1 MRPILLV
8 LLTCGF
14 FASTDIVARLV
25 AETQAGN
32 TIHPLVITFGR
43 YVAGFL
49 LTAPV
54 LLTRFGNIRSQVP
67 YLYLLRSGGGVTSAT
82 CIFIGVYTAVL
93 LFGVKRLSEGE
104 VAYQGFLD
112 ALDHPLFVLFHLLAL
127 AFSAYNSITWFG
139 VTPKAIR
146 IQIGENFAPEGVV
159 AGVHYAGWI
168 AISLVVLF
176 MAGI

>member
-32 TIHPLVITFGR
+32 TIHPLVITFER

-82 CIFIGVYTAVL
+82 CIFIGVAYLPVADVTAIKKSE
-93 LFGVKRLSEGE
+93 LFCRRLTQFGAWTSQWRTRPSSCLRPNRPPGT
-104 VAYQGFLD
+104 
-112 ALDHPLFVLFHLLAL
+112 HP
-127 AFSAYNSITWFG
+127 T
-139 VTPKAIR
+139 
-146 IQIGENFAPEGVV
+146 
-159 AGVHYAGWI
+159 
-168 AISLVVLF
+168 F
-176 MAGI
+176 M